1 MLAFFLFIGAF
12 LAGLMA
18 KFRWRERLLASG
30 LLIAASGVAW
40 IYLPGYLW
48 GDATYRM
55 AFWGFVPVAGGAGL
69 SLGLLA
75 RTSADLWPV
84 LDSSLWWS
92 RCLRLLLVISVF
104 TLGSF
109 GLLAGVVI
117 LGKEPMQRERRFE
130 MADVRSVFSK
140 AVKEGQLTASFDL
153 AKDFIVTSRHGTQP
167 YIISF
172 ENSEGQRAGFMVC
185 SVPGGWEFWPLRER
199 GRDAKVVL
207 PREKTPY

>member
-1 MLAFFLFIGAF
+1 MVAFFLFIGAF

-18 KFRWRERLLASG
+18 KFRWRGRLLASG

-48 GDATYRM
+48 GDAAYRV
-55 AFWGFVPVAGGAGL
+55 AFWGFVPVAGGVGL
-69 SLGLLA
+69 SLGILA
-75 RTSADLWPV
+75 RTSADTWPV

-104 TLGSF
+104 VLGSF

-130 MADVRSVFSK
+130 IADVRSVFSE
-140 AVKEGQLTASFDL
+140 AVEDGKLVASFDL
-153 AKDFIVTSRHGTQP
+153 AKDFIVTSRHGAQP

-172 ENSEGQRAGFMVC
+172 EKSEGQKEGFMVA
-185 SVPGGWEFWPLRER
+185 SVPGGWEFWPLREG
-199 GRDAKVVL
+199 GRDAKVFL
-207 PREKTPY
+207 PREKLPY